1 MLVRNLTQSTLNM
14 KSLNGKRISLPS
26 MKIINISELDFPAE
40 RIKKLFGRY
49 VQILTEKADEEVPA
63 KPKENLESPK
73 GDNNVPT
80 SDETTTE
87 EQENENNGG
96 ENNAPDANTEDLID
110 DSDNVDELVDKVL
123 EEVEGESSN
132 KEKPA
137 EKKPVEEKQ
146 TAKKATKKTG
156 KKASN
161 K

>member
-14 KSLNGKRISLPS
+14 KSLNGKRISLPA
-26 MKIINISELDFPAE
+26 MKIVNISELDFPAE

-49 VQILTEKADEEVPA
+49 VQILTETADEEVPA

-80 SDETTTE
+80 SDEAPAE
-87 EQENENNGG
+87 EQANENAGS
-96 ENNAPDANTEDLID
+96 EDNASDANTEDLID
-110 DSDNVDELVDKVL
+110 DSDNVNELVDKVL
-123 EEVEGESSN
+123 EEIEGETAG

-137 EKKPVEEKQ
+137 EEKP

-156 KKASN
+156 KKAS
-161 K
+161 KK